1 MTELSRRALLS
12 GMCGIAALSMV
23 PISAEAATLVKK
35 LPKRRLSFKVKDAA
49 KIVDVG
55 SSVAI
60 GQVKGQP
67 VGLFRSGPST
77 FSAFSLLCPHQGV
90 TVERSDAGWFCSAHE
105 SKFAING
112 ALEFGPATTALRKVP
127 VKVSRG
133 VATIG

>member
-12 GMCGIAALSMV
+12 GICGIAALSMV
-23 PISAEAATLVKK
+23 PISAEASTLVKK
-35 LPKRRLSFKVKDAA
+35 LPKGRLSFKVSDAA

-55 SSVAI
+55 NSVAI

-67 VGLFRSGPST
+67 VGIFRSGPST
-77 FSAFSLLCPHQGV
+77 FSAFSLACPHQGV

-112 ALEFGPATTALRKVP
+112 ALEAGPATTALRKVP

-133 VATIG
+133 VVTIG